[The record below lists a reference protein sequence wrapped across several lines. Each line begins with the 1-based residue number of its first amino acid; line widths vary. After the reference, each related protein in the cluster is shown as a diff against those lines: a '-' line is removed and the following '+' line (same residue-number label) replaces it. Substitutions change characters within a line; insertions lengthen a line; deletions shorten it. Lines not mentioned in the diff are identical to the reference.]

1 MPSEPWPSAADDVV
15 AEPSLARRLVRRD
28 APKPAPAGSCGP
40 QCIMLI
46 AGAAAGVLLAVLLVL
61 GVLIYRRR
69 RAQEDEDEMLAEM
82 EDDWRF
88 QPRTMSVS
96 AQGRK
101 FSTRT
106 AGRKQSVAGG
116 APWSAGGAGYSS
128 SYPSAAGP
136 MVLNGPVGR
145 AMPGAHRP
153 SLTPADAASGLHLPR
168 RPSRADLAQME
179 VYRKMSVIGIV

>member
-1 MPSEPWPSAADDVV
+1 MLVP
-15 AEPSLARRLVRRD
+15 RLVRRSALPD
-28 APKPAPAGSCGP
+28 APKATAAAVHPNGNNAPGSPAGCGP

-69 RAQEDEDEMLAEM
+69 RAQEEDDDALAEM

-96 AQGRK
+96 AQGAARK
-101 FSTRT
+101 FSTRS
-106 AGRKQSVAGG
+106 ARKPSLAQNVGG
-116 APWSAGGAGYSS
+116 AAPWSAGGGGYGP
-128 SYPSAAGP
+128 SYGGASPVMLNSPLGRGP
-136 MVLNGPVGR
+136 
-145 AMPGAHRP
+145 RP
-153 SLTPADAASGLHLPR
+153 SLGASDSLNLPR

>member
-1 MPSEPWPSAADDVV
+1 MLRHRLMRRSPVAKPEPQKVSMASKSSPNG
-15 AEPSLARRLVRRD
+15 PGTT
-28 APKPAPAGSCGP
+28 AGCGP

-69 RAQEDEDEMLAEM
+69 KAQEEEDDVLAEM

-96 AQGRK
+96 SQGGPGRK
-101 FSTRT
+101 FSTRSS
-106 AGRKQSVAGG
+106 RKQSIASNGPP
-116 APWSAGGAGYSS
+116 PWSAGGGGYGPSYGGAIPAVMSS
-128 SYPSAAGP
+128 
-136 MVLNGPVGR
+136 PVGR
-145 AMPGAHRP
+145 SHRP
-153 SLTPADAASGLHLPR
+153 SLAGGGLDLPR